1 MYIWK
6 VDIGTKKVDIGTQK
20 VDIGTQKVDIGT
32 QKVDIGSLYNEFG
45 YNQVFWRMYMMKWVQ
60 I

>member
-20 VDIGTQKVDIGT
+20 VDIGLK
-32 QKVDIGSLYNEFG
+32 KVDIGSLYNEFW